1 MLSLSQLVC
10 SMESHKY
17 YEREHVNVMIRAKGG
32 QTYVG
37 MRITYECHK
46 CGKRRIVRTYSWIDM
61 LLAKYTNVQ
70 YK

>member
-17 YEREHVNVMIRAKGG
+17 YERERVNVMVRAKGG

-61 LLAKYTNVQ
+61 LLAKYTNIQ